1 MASYQRTS
9 VQGPYRK
16 KKLSHSQ
23 FADTLYTE
31 ESVFFLNGPESRKQP
46 TKGYGRPRSTKHFF
60 CNGKTS
66 RGTAG
71 VLALPRSSQRLG
83 SHGNRP
89 RPCPRHSDPTAATA
103 PLLRDTRR
111 RDRGAHRRDLRRSPT
126 ISSPTPTPM
135 AMTVDNCRKRGTDA
149 FLNDL
154 FAVPSDAAPLTK
166 RGRCSPSV
174 AAVADLGFPLECD
187 PIETLRLIF
196 PHADPQVRRP
206 CALIDQSLLPSRSFF
221 WSKSFLLVLFFL
233 EEKLPSRS
241 V

>member
-1 MASYQRTS
+1 
-9 VQGPYRK
+9 
-16 KKLSHSQ
+16 
-23 FADTLYTE
+23 
-31 ESVFFLNGPESRKQP
+31 
-46 TKGYGRPRSTKHFF
+46 
-60 CNGKTS
+60 
-66 RGTAG
+66 
-71 VLALPRSSQRLG
+71 
-83 SHGNRP
+83 
-89 RPCPRHSDPTAATA
+89 
-103 PLLRDTRR
+103 
-111 RDRGAHRRDLRRSPT
+111 
-126 ISSPTPTPM
+126 M

-221 WSKSFLLVLFFL
+221 GAKASYSFFSFWKKSFLLVPCKALLLSSFHFPVINQDGL
-233 EEKLPSRS
+233 AYIRKKKTGRLIC
-241 V
+241 